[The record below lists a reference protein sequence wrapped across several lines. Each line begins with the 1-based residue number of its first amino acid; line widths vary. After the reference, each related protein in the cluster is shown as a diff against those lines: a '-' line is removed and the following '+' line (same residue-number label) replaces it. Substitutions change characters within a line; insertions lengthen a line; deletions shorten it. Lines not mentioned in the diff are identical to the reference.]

1 MTSIQRWF
9 AAVAI
14 VMLASPAGAGVRHPA
29 ACAGADTSSQQ
40 TTGGSQQTPGP
51 QQATDPR
58 QTTGEPAGEDELEE
72 DEEPDCE

>member
-14 VMLASPAGAGVRHPA
+14 VMLASPAGAG
-29 ACAGADTSSQQ
+29 ADTS
-40 TTGGSQQTPGP
+40 SQQTPGP

>member
-40 TTGGSQQTPGP
+40 TPGL

>member
-1 MTSIQRWF
+1 MTSIQRWL
-9 AAVAI
+9 AALAI

-40 TTGGSQQTPGP
+40 ATGGS

>member
-9 AAVAI
+9 AALTI
-14 VMLASPAGAGVRHPA
+14 VMLAFPADAGVRHPA
-29 ACAGADTSSQQ
+29 VCAGADVSSQ
-40 TTGGSQQTPGP
+40 
-51 QQATDPR
+51 